1 MSIENMKKVKAR
13 IGFKWRKYWNAS
25 TLFGRNLLGNIFKLL
40 IHASLFSALQFWK
53 WSARKI
59 FAVEKAEVSANL
71 QNEAIG

>member
-1 MSIENMKKVKAR
+1 MKKILKC
-13 IGFKWRKYWNAS
+13 FNFFWPKS
-25 TLFGRNLLGNIFKLL
+25 SGNFFKLL

-53 WSARKI
+53 CSARKI